1 MGDFLTWAQV
11 ALDGAIILVGAWAMY
26 LLEKAKQEE
35 QEDEENGRKNQ
46 EHC

>member
-11 ALDGAIILVGAWAMY
+11 VLDGAIILVGAWAMY

-35 QEDEENGRKNQ
+35 QEDEG
-46 EHC
+46 HDAGYTDHY